1 MTRHILFA
9 LGQVVATK
17 NAVESM
23 TQQSI
28 TPFDLL
34 HRHQYGDWGD
44 LNEPDREANEQ
55 ALIEDHRILSSY
67 NFDNEK
73 IWVITEADR
82 SITTILLPMD
92 Y

>member
-17 NAVESM
+17 NAVEFM
-23 TQQSI
+23 TQKCI
-28 TPFDLL
+28 TPIDLL
-34 HRHQYGDWGD
+34 HRHQRGDWGD

-55 ALIEDHRILSSY
+55 ALIEDLRILSSY
-67 NFDNEK
+67 NFDKEK

-82 SITTILLPMD
+82 TLTTILLPSD

>member
-1 MTRHILFA
+1 
-9 LGQVVATK
+9 
-17 NAVESM
+17 M
-23 TQQSI
+23 TQKCI

-34 HRHQYGDWGD
+34 HRHQRGDWGD

-55 ALIEDHRILSSY
+55 ALIEDLRILSSY

-73 IWVITEADR
+73 IWIITEADR
-82 SITTILLPMD
+82 ALTTILLPSD

>member
-9 LGQVVATK
+9 LEQVVTTK
-17 NAVESM
+17 NAVEFM
-23 TQQSI
+23 IQKCI

-34 HRHQYGDWGD
+34 HRHQHGDWVD

-55 ALIEDHRILSSY
+55 ALIEDLRILSSY

-82 SITTILLPMD
+82 ILTTILLPSD

>member
-17 NAVESM
+17 NAVEFM
-23 TQQSI
+23 TQKCI
-28 TPFDLL
+28 TTFDLL
-34 HRHQYGDWGD
+34 RRHQHGDWGD
-44 LNEPDREANEQ
+44 LNEPDHEANEQ
-55 ALIEDHRILSSY
+55 ALIEDLRILSSY
-67 NFDNEK
+67 NFDNEI

-82 SITTILLPMD
+82 TLTTILLPKD